1 MIEFHKDQTRCGF
14 VAIIGAPNAGKS
26 TLVNFMVGVKVSIVT
41 HKVQT
46 TRTRIRA
53 ITTVEQTQIIFV
65 DTPGIFA
72 PRRRLDRAMV
82 NAAWGGAAD
91 ADAIILLVDAPLF
104 AEALKP
110 SPSARARVSR
120 EDTLKII
127 DGLEKSHRK
136 AILAFNKIDALPREI
151 LLELVDTLKDED
163 RFSDIFLISAEKGDG
178 VSDLKT
184 HLAGLMPKGPWL
196 YAEDQL
202 ADLPLRMLAS
212 EITREKLMVRVH
224 QELPYVTTV
233 ETERWT
239 EKKDGSVRME
249 QVIYV
254 ERDSQKSILLGKGG
268 RTIKEIGQQARVDME
283 KSFDRRVHLFLFV
296 KVRGKWLDD
305 PQRYQEMG
313 LDFPSA

>member
-1 MIEFHKDQTRCGF
+1 MNNSPEGQTRCGF
-14 VAIIGAPNAGKS
+14 IAILGAPNAGKS
-26 TLVNFMVGVKVSIVT
+26 TLVNRMVGAKISIVT

-46 TRTRIRA
+46 TRARIRA
-53 ITTVEQTQIIFV
+53 ITVFQQSQLIFV
-65 DTPGIFA
+65 DTPGIFT

-82 NAAWGGAAD
+82 DAAWGGAAD
-91 ADAIILLVDAPLF
+91 ADAIVLMVDAPLF
-104 AEALKP
+104 VEALTER
-110 SPSARARVSR
+110 PSARARVSR

-127 DGLEKSHRK
+127 AGLEKSRRK
-136 AILAFNKIDALPREI
+136 AILALNKIDALPREA
-151 LLELVDTLKDED
+151 LLGLVETLKDEN
-163 RFSDIFLISAEKGDG
+163 RFSETFLISAEKGDG
-178 VSDLKT
+178 VEDLKT
-184 HLAGLMPKGPWL
+184 HLAGLTPAGPWL

-233 ETERWT
+233 ETDSWT
-239 EKKDGSVRME
+239 EKKDGSVRIE

-268 RTIKEIGQQARVDME
+268 RTIKDIGKHARIEMQ

-305 PQRYQEMG
+305 PQRYVEMG
-313 LDFPSA
+313 LDFPSS